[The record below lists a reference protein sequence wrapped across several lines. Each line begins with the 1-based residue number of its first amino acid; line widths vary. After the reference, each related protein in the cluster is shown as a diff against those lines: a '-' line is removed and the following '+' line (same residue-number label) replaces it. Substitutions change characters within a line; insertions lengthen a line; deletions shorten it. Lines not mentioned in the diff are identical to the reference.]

1 PPSGPPATGASGC
14 GPGNWPVG
22 GGGAGAGVPPPAT
35 GVGQNLGA
43 ETPDRA
49 ARVTWVGT
57 GATMGFL
64 FGAAAICII
73 FPETII
79 GVFDSSADTNAEGRQ
94 FLYIIAPFW
103 AFFGGTM
110 VIQGGFRGAGQTKV
124 ALALSF
130 LARWVFRV
138 PVAIVLA
145 FSAVS
150 IPGTSLVFDGGFG
163 IGVEGVWLAFSIGAF
178 LTFLLAT
185 FWFRLGRWTEG
196 VIEEADRVVPEFT
209 GSEETETEQPP
220 VETED

>member
-1 PPSGPPATGASGC
+1 MA
-14 GPGNWPVG
+14 
-22 GGGAGAGVPPPAT
+22 
-35 GVGQNLGA
+35 
-43 ETPDRA
+43 
-49 ARVTWVGT
+49 
-57 GATMGFL
+57 FL
-64 FGAAAICII
+64 FGAAAICVL

-79 GVFDSSADTNAEGRQ
+79 GVFDSSPDVIAEGRR

-130 LARWVFRV
+130 LARWVFRI

-163 IGVEGVWLAFSIGAF
+163 VGVEGVWLAFSIGAF
-178 LTFLLAT
+178 LTFLLAA

-196 VIEEADRVVPEFT
+196 VIEETDRVVPEFT
-209 GSEETETEQPP
+209 GPEDVETEPQP